1 MQIKTTRLSAF
12 DGLELKEAIF
22 RKQRFPEHFHDAYSI
37 GIIEYGIEQ
46 LSFANKQ
53 MPAHAG
59 CAVVI
64 NPYEIHANSY
74 FDDDSWKYRTI
85 YVSRELMQYVQE
97 QTGMFKGK
105 DLWFPNNLL
114 EDQYLYSLLLQFHKE
129 ENSRIHQLHLILT
142 YLIQQ
147 YGDIKPEHFTPSD
160 AIAEAGQF
168 ILRHFTERIS
178 VDNLAARVGM
188 DKFKFIRSFKK
199 QMGLT
204 PMSYLLLHRINKSK
218 LLISENMP
226 ITGVALETGFYDQS
240 HFIHCFKKYIGIAPL
255 AYRKGIRDL

>member
-1 MQIKTTRLSAF
+1 MQIKTTRLSVF
-12 DGLELKEAIF
+12 DGLELKEAVF
-22 RKQRFPEHFHDAYSI
+22 RKARFPEHFHDAYSI

-46 LSFANKQ
+46 LSFSNKQ
-53 MPAHAG
+53 VPAHAG
-59 CAVVI
+59 CVVVI

-85 YVSRELMQYVQE
+85 YVSRELMQYVQQ

-114 EDQYLYSLLLQFHKE
+114 EDRYLYRLLLQFHKDE
-129 ENSRIHQLHLILT
+129 KDRVETLHVILA
-142 YLIQQ
+142 YLVQQ
-147 YGDIKPEHFTPSD
+147 YGDIRPENFRIDNSIT
-160 AIAEAGQF
+160 EAGHY
-168 ILRHFTERIS
+168 ISNHFTERLT
-178 VDNLAARVGM
+178 VEELAARVGM

-204 PMSYLLLHRINKSK
+204 PMSYMLLQRINRSK

-226 ITGVALETGFYDQS
+226 ITSVALETGFYDQS
-240 HFIHCFKKYIGIAPL
+240 HFIHCFRKYIGIAPL
-255 AYRKGIRDL
+255 AYKKGYQEI